1 MTWFPWSE
9 SIKRRACRYLLE
21 HYLGSYLQEKLKL
34 EQLSLDVYH
43 GKGYVQNVQLD
54 VNAVNEA
61 LSHLHLPFEIV
72 HGSIGSIAVY
82 MPWSALLKES
92 CEVEINGL
100 NLVAQLRQS
109 QNVDFSSMTD
119 SFCNSLKNM
128 TTSMEFAEQ
137 CFNEVFE

>member
-1 MTWFPWSE
+1 MANTYNAIPW
-9 SIKRRACRYLLE
+9 
-21 HYLGSYLQEKLKL
+21 LGLQLY
-34 EQLSLDVYH
+34 VY
-43 GKGYVQNVQLD
+43 G
-54 VNAVNEA
+54 
-61 LSHLHLPFEIV
+61 FR
-72 HGSIGSIAVY
+72 
-82 MPWSALLKES
+82 ES